1 LLHGLNLDTD
11 MDIRIHST
19 ADKDRLSQGVQ
30 VRYTTDM
37 ELAEK
42 SASGRQRVIAGASA
56 VVENAVAMDA
66 AAANFAAAAM
76 DAAATVAIAGK
87 ASPPAIT
94 VNDETAAVV
103 PPVMTSGATMVGAAG
118 PGNSADAKPNF
129 HVADSEGAQTSQGH

>member
-1 LLHGLNLDTD
+1 

-42 SASGRQRVIAGASA
+42 SASGRQSRVIAAASA
-56 VVENAVAMDA
+56 AVDNAVTMDTA
-66 AAANFAAAAM
+66 ATNVTAAAM
-76 DAAATVAIAGK
+76 DAAATVAIAAKADNDGM
-87 ASPPAIT
+87 ASPP
-94 VNDETAAVV
+94 VV
-103 PPVMTSGATMVGAAG
+103 TSGATMVGAAG

>member
-42 SASGRQRVIAGASA
+42 TAASGRQRVIASGASA
-56 VVENAVAMDA
+56 AIDNAVTMDA
-66 AAANFAAAAM
+66 AAVM
-76 DAAATVAIAGK
+76 DAAATVEIAAK
-87 ASPPAIT
+87 ASLPAIT
-94 VNDETAAVV
+94 VNDETATVA
-103 PPVMTSGATMVGAAG
+103 PPVMTSGATVVGAAG

>member
-1 LLHGLNLDTD
+1 

-56 VVENAVAMDA
+56 AADNAVLMDA
-66 AAANFAAAAM
+66 AAANVAAASM
-76 DAAATVAIAGK
+76 EAAATVAI
-87 ASPPAIT
+87 SPPVIT
-94 VNDETAAVV
+94 VNDETAAVA
-103 PPVMTSGATMVGAAG
+103 PPVMTSGASMVGAAG

>member
-1 LLHGLNLDTD
+1 

-42 SASGRQRVIAGASA
+42 SASGRQRIIASGASA
-56 VVENAVAMDA
+56 AVDNGVTMD
-66 AAANFAAAAM
+66 AAAAM
-76 DAAATVAIAGK
+76 DAAATVEIAAK

-94 VNDETAAVV
+94 VNDETAAVA

>member
-1 LLHGLNLDTD
+1 

-42 SASGRQRVIAGASA
+42 SAASGRQSRVIASGASA
-56 VVENAVAMDA
+56 AVDNAVAMDA
-66 AAANFAAAAM
+66 AAANVAAAAM
-76 DAAATVAIAGK
+76 DAAATVEIAAK
-87 ASPPAIT
+87 ASLPAIT
-94 VNDETAAVV
+94 VTDETAAVA
-103 PPVMTSGATMVGAAG
+103 PTVMTSGATMVGAAG

-129 HVADSEGAQTSQGH
+129 QVADSEGAQTSQGH

>member
-1 LLHGLNLDTD
+1 

-42 SASGRQRVIAGASA
+42 SAASGRQRGIAGASA
-56 VVENAVAMDA
+56 AVD
-66 AAANFAAAAM
+66 NAAAM
-76 DAAATVAIAGK
+76 DAAATVATAAK
-87 ASPPAIT
+87 ASLPAIT
-94 VNDETAAVV
+94 VNDETALAVV
-103 PPVMTSGATMVGAAG
+103 PPVMTSGATMVGAGG
-118 PGNSADAKPNF
+118 PGNSDAKANF

>member
-1 LLHGLNLDTD
+1 MLHGLNLDTD

-42 SASGRQRVIAGASA
+42 SAASGRQRVIAGASA
-56 VVENAVAMDA
+56 AVENAVTMDA
-66 AAANFAAAAM
+66 AAANVAAEVINAAGTVVT
-76 DAAATVAIAGK
+76 AAK

-94 VNDETAAVV
+94 VNDYAVAV
-103 PPVMTSGATMVGAAG
+103 APTVVTSGATMVGAAG
-118 PGNSADAKPNF
+118 PGNSDAKANF

>member
-1 LLHGLNLDTD
+1 

-42 SASGRQRVIAGASA
+42 SAASGRHRGIAGTSA
-56 VVENAVAMDA
+56 AVDNAVTMDA
-66 AAANFAAAAM
+66 AAANVAATAM
-76 DAAATVAIAGK
+76 DAAATVAMAAE

-94 VNDETAAVV
+94 VDDEIAAVAP
-103 PPVMTSGATMVGAAG
+103 PPVMASGATMVGAAG
-118 PGNSADAKPNF
+118 PGNSDGAKPNF

>member
-1 LLHGLNLDTD
+1 

-42 SASGRQRVIAGASA
+42 SAASGRQRGIAAAGVA
-56 VVENAVAMDA
+56 VDNAVAMDA
-66 AAANFAAAAM
+66 AAANVAFAAM
-76 DAAATVAIAGK
+76 DAAATVAIAAK
-87 ASPPAIT
+87 VSPPAIT
-94 VNDETAAVV
+94 VTDETAAVA
-103 PPVMTSGATMVGAAG
+103 PPVIASGATMVGAAG

>member
-30 VRYTTDM
+30 VRYTADM

-42 SASGRQRVIAGASA
+42 SAASGRQRVIAGASA
-56 VVENAVAMDA
+56 AVDNAVAMDA
-66 AAANFAAAAM
+66 AAANVTAAAM
-76 DAAATVAIAGK
+76 DATATLAIA
-87 ASPPAIT
+87 PPVIT
-94 VNDETAAVV
+94 VNDDTAAVA
-103 PPVMTSGATMVGAAG
+103 PPVMACGATMVGAAVS
-118 PGNSADAKPNF
+118 GNSADAKANF

>member
-1 LLHGLNLDTD
+1 

-42 SASGRQRVIAGASA
+42 SAASGRQRGIAGASA
-56 VVENAVAMDA
+56 AVDNAVTIDA
-66 AAANFAAAAM
+66 AATNVAAAGM
-76 DAAATVAIAGK
+76 DAAATVAIA
-87 ASPPAIT
+87 PPVII
-94 VNDETAAVV
+94 VNDETAAVA
-103 PPVMTSGATMVGAAG
+103 PPVMTSGATMVGTAV